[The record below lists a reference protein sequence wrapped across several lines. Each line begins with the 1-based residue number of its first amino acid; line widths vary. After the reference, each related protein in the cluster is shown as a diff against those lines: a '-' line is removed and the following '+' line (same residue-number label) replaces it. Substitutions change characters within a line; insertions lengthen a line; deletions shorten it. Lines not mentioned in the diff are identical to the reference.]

1 MKVLYILGLAAV
13 VGCASGAGQSGVVPA
28 ADRNVITDSEI
39 TSVPSASLY
48 DLIEKL
54 RPHFVRSH
62 GQTSL
67 NATPSASFAAVFV
80 DGHPYGDITQLRS
93 LVAAQVQE
101 VHYYDAITAQQRF
114 GLTGGNGVIDV
125 TIKRGK

>member
-1 MKVLYILGLAAV
+1 MKLLYIVGLAAV
-13 VGCASGAGQSGVVPA
+13 VGCASTGQTGGLPA
-28 ADRNVITDSEI
+28 ADRNVITDAEM

-101 VHYYDAITAQQRF
+101 VRYYDAITAQQKF

>member
-1 MKVLYILGLAAV
+1 MKALYILGLAALI
-13 VGCASGAGQSGVVPA
+13 GCGSGGRTEGVAP
-28 ADRNVITDSEI
+28 ADRNVITESEL
-39 TSVPSASLY
+39 TSVPSSSLY

-54 RPHFVRSH
+54 RPNFVRAH

-67 NATPSASFAAVFV
+67 NAPNSSNFAAVFV
-80 DGHPYGDITQLRS
+80 DGQRYGDIGQLRS

-101 VHYYDAITAQQRF
+101 VRYYDAISAQAKF
-114 GLTGGNGVIDV
+114 GLISGSGVIEV